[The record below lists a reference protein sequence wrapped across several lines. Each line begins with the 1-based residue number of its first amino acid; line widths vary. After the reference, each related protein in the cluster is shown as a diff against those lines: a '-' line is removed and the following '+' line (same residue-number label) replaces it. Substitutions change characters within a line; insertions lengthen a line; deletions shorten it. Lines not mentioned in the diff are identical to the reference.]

1 LGSSSTTTSSRACRF
16 IALHD
21 PYAYTPDDL
30 RERLRGEGY
39 GEDPENVSTIRNI
52 QIKFETHEGGGQTLT
67 VREDIPSDYT
77 DHLNAILAA
86 GPSNANRALD
96 KLSPRHLLTRMTP
109 TQAPGFL
116 TNGATLLEPRPS
128 GRLQQK
134 LRSALLGKSLN
145 LGLTCAI
152 CWKSRPGICC
162 NMADEVD
169 WSILCVSITWLTH
182 DTRPA
187 PMKKV

>member
-1 LGSSSTTTSSRACRF
+1 MGSSSTTTSSRACRF
-16 IALHD
+16 IALYD

-86 GPSNANRALD
+86 GPSKQGAGQAIAAAPSNADDANAGTGVSHQRSD
-96 KLSPRHLLTRMTP
+96 FTRTP
-109 TQAPGFL
+109 AVGT
-116 TNGATLLEPRPS
+116 PS
-128 GRLQQK
+128 
-134 LRSALLGKSLN
+134 AE
-145 LGLTCAI
+145 A
-152 CWKSRPGICC
+152 
-162 NMADEVD
+162 EV
-169 WSILCVSITWLTH
+169 SVVGQIF
-182 DTRPA
+182 
-187 PMKKV
+187 